1 MRKFI
6 IAVLPVL
13 ALSVGFVW
21 LASGSFLTGLLCA
34 FTASLLDTLL
44 ILWLTFVENHFD
56 D

>member
-1 MRKFI
+1 MKKFI

-13 ALSVGFVW
+13 ALLVGFVW

-34 FTASLLDTLL
+34 FTASFLATIL
-44 ILWLTFVENHFD
+44 ILWITFVGNHFD